1 MEYSNFMDR
10 SKTLLLIADDEEM
23 NKFILAR
30 RLRKEGFDTID
41 VSDGLQAVDKIREL
55 ARDGKPDLVLMDI
68 NMPVMD
74 GIEATR
80 ILKTEFEGLPIIAV
94 TACMGTSTDYTQYG
108 FNELCTKPINFHELI
123 AKIDRHLPRKPS

>member
-1 MEYSNFMDR
+1 MDR
-10 SKTLLLIADDEEM
+10 SKALLLIADDEEM

-41 VSDGLQAVDKIREL
+41 VADGLQAVDKIREL
-55 ARDGKPDLVLMDI
+55 AKEGKPDLVLMDI

-80 ILKTEFEGLPIIAV
+80 ILKAEFEDLPIIAV
-94 TACMGTSTDYTQYG
+94 TACMAPSTNYLEYG
-108 FNELCTKPINFHELI
+108 FNELCTKPINFNELI
-123 AKIDRHLPRKPS
+123 TKIDKHLSRKIL